1 MVSNANIGPKPNAE
15 HATVQMRMG
24 AVRGFRQ
31 PVGMRRMA
39 ALPVRG
45 FDSRAVPNKDDPSCY
60 QAGATPVTVLG
71 RWLFHG
77 SQDLVE
83 RKGGESR
90 GIVGYPVGNHE
101 LPAMDETSA
110 RINDIG
116 HVPVALV

>member
-1 MVSNANIGPKPNAE
+1 LVSNANIGPKPNAV

-39 ALPVRG
+39 ALPR
-45 FDSRAVPNKDDPSCY
+45 C
-60 QAGATPVTVLG
+60 
-71 RWLFHG
+71 LFHG

-83 RKGGESR
+83 RKGGKGR

-116 HVPVALV
+116 HVAVALV

>member
-24 AVRGFRQ
+24 VVRGFSQ
-31 PVGMRRMA
+31 AVGMRRMA
-39 ALPVRG
+39 AP
-45 FDSRAVPNKDDPSCY
+45 P
-60 QAGATPVTVLG
+60 